1 MKILNDICV
10 EKDFDAKL
18 FMELLNIEKDFA
30 GYSSRVEAQ
39 RAIKN
44 KLSQEYLA
52 LREKG
57 ETNEDKYY

>member
-1 MKILNDICV
+1 MLNDICV

>member
-1 MKILNDICV
+1 
-10 EKDFDAKL
+10 
-18 FMELLNIEKDFA
+18 MELLNIEKDFA